1 MKLNLKTENV
11 SGGVSGG
18 QWNNAENSAQVW
30 EWSAQ
35 CIYRKN
41 NKIALS
47 ASNDKRLKTRNEIIS
62 YLYGKVDGR
71 VSNAKLIKYKKKKKN
86 LNTKINPDYFTEE
99 NRQQHNPRCPRT
111 PDHRYRIILVEGSES
126 RKKNALPIN
135 YFVY

>member
-35 CIYRKN
+35 CIYRKS

-71 VSNAKLIKYKKKKKN
+71 VSNAKLIKYKKKKKIWIQRLTLIISQKETDSN
-86 LNTKINPDYFTEE
+86 IIHAAHGLLTIATE
-99 NRQQHNPRCPRT
+99 
-111 PDHRYRIILVEGSES
+111 
-126 RKKNALPIN
+126 
-135 YFVY
+135 